1 MTLPEPIAAYFA
13 AKNRKDVEAMLAPF
27 SAHAIVKDE
36 GQELHGLAPIRGWM
50 EETTRK
56 YAVTV
61 EPKSVAVRNGS
72 TVVTALVSGN
82 FGQHGRHRARL
93 GQLRA
98 ARPSFAMRSRW
109 ARGRSKD

>member
-13 AKNRKDVEAMLAPF
+13 AKNRHDIEAMLVPF
-27 SAHAIVKDE
+27 SADAIVKDE
-36 GQELHGLAPIRGWM
+36 GQELRGHAPIRAWM

-61 EPKSVAVRNGS
+61 EPKGVSVKGGS

-82 FGQHGRHRARL
+82 FPGSPAE
-93 GQLRA
+93 LRYTFTL
-98 ARPSFAMRSRW
+98 RMEKIE
-109 ARGRSKD
+109 GLEIG